1 MKEEKAVEEKRVPN
15 KKAKSKKR
23 IKHEL
28 NKLFKAHGRTSKQVK
43 KRRAKDA
50 TSNRGFNI

>member
-1 MKEEKAVEEKRVPN
+1 MPN
-15 KKAKSKKR
+15 KDAKSRKR
-23 IKHEL
+23 RKHEL
-28 NKLFKAHGRTSKQVK
+28 SKLLKAHGRTSKQVK

>member
-1 MKEEKAVEEKRVPN
+1 
-15 KKAKSKKR
+15 KKR

-50 TSNRGFNI
+50 TSNRG